1 MSIIN
6 EVKYAL
12 GEKAIYAGGAFV
24 LGVVALIFNIGYRSG
39 YQAAFVPKSKA
50 CEEYTTK
57 IAELESD
64 LGICETLRAKEVLQ
78 CKTDC
83 VSKVCRPLCIKDV
96 RDAIDNYKKLRKC
109 K

>member
-1 MSIIN
+1 MSFFN

-12 GEKAIYAGGAFV
+12 GGNAVYVVGFFV
-24 LGVVALIFNIGYRSG
+24 LLIVAFIFNAGYQIGYEK
-39 YQAAFVPKSKA
+39 AFVPKSKA
-50 CEEYTTK
+50 CEEYTLK

-83 VSKVCRPLCIKDV
+83 VNKVCRPLCIKDV

>member
-12 GEKAIYAGGAFV
+12 GDKAIYVGGAFL
-24 LGVVALIFNIGYRSG
+24 LGIVALIFNLGYRFG
-39 YQAAFVPKSKA
+39 YQTAFVPKSKA
-50 CEEYTTK
+50 CEEYTLK

-64 LGICETLRAKEVLQ
+64 LLVCETSKAKEVLQ

-83 VSKVCRPLCIKDV
+83 VNKVCRPLCIKDV